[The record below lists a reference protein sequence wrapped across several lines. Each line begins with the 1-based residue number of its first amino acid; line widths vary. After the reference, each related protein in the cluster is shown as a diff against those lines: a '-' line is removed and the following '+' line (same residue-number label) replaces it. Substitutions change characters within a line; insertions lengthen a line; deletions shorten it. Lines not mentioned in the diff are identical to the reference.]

1 LNINGLLQCVQDAY
15 AALTG
20 LSIIMFDLQHQPVT
34 KISNVTELAE
44 LVLFSPEG
52 SEKTHP
58 SIYIPDDG
66 TKWRRP
72 MIVQTGYWGVKA
84 IVAPVFVEQK
94 VKYWIWAGAFI
105 EEKTKLVIREQCVHV
120 PNSEA
125 WIPAIEHATEQP
137 ISAVEQKLHDIEKM
151 SLVCSEL
158 IHSDR
163 QKQQYERYFR
173 LLDSAA
179 ERAQQVSL
187 NVDNFLHLL
196 QRIDDH
202 IDFLLYIRQQDY
214 EWMVVNAVG
223 EKTKQMCGKPI
234 KAVFPP
240 LSDSQYPPS
249 VACFENPALDPR
261 FSFFVT
267 HGIRPKVVLAYPIL
281 RDEAIEGWIVI
292 GSETT
297 SSLPKV
303 VVSVGSIMVKY
314 WSLYTTCELAY
325 VKMDRHFMRLSMLI
339 EIGRAMNVVKNNEEI
354 LRMMT
359 DFVVELAYGNFV
371 FTVLKDQ
378 KRNIKVYGGAVHEK
392 QITEYYEDVC
402 HRYFETEGKWSN
414 NDIPTLRETKL
425 GRIMEIPF
433 FVHEQLHGVMSVH
446 MKHLEDVKEAEAY
459 VTALISVGTMIMKQ
473 NYDYMPKQELSIDVL
488 TEYLTAR
495 EMDVLS
501 LLVQGCSNREIA
513 DRLFISI
520 HTVKNHI
527 TNIFQKIGVNDRSQ
541 LIALV
546 YQLNHQKENQL
557 GTSFGTRSMK

>member
-1 LNINGLLQCVQDAY
+1 LNINILQCVQDAY

-20 LSIIMFDLQHQPVT
+20 LSIIMFDLQRRPVT
-34 KISNVTELAE
+34 KVSNVTELAE
-44 LVLFSPEG
+44 LVLFSPGE
-52 SEKTHP
+52 SEKP
-58 SIYIPDDG
+58 YPFIYIPDDG
-66 TKWRRP
+66 AQWQRP

-84 IVAPVFVEQK
+84 IIAPVFVEQK
-94 VKYWIWAGAFI
+94 VEYWIWAGAFI
-105 EEKTKLVIREQCVHV
+105 EEKTKLVIRELS
-120 PNSEA
+120 NSEA
-125 WIPAIEHATEQP
+125 WIPVIEHATEQP

-163 QKQQYERYFR
+163 QKQQYESYFR

-179 ERAQQVSL
+179 ERAQRASL
-187 NVDNFLHLL
+187 NVGDFLHLL

-202 IDFLLYIRQQDY
+202 IDFLMYIQQRDR
-214 EWMVVNAVG
+214 EWMVANAVG
-223 EKTKQMCGKPI
+223 EKAEQMCGKTI
-234 KAVFPP
+234 KAAFPP
-240 LSDSQYPPS
+240 LSDSPYPPS
-249 VACFENPALDPR
+249 VACFENAALDPR

-297 SSLPKV
+297 SSLPKAI
-303 VVSVGSIMVKY
+303 VSVGSIMVKY
-314 WSLYTTCELAY
+314 WSLYTTCESAY

-359 DFVVELAYGNFV
+359 DFVAELAYGNFV

-378 KRNIKVYGGAVHEK
+378 KRNIKVHNGTVPER

-402 HRYFETEGKWSN
+402 HRYFETEGKWASN
-414 NDIPTLRETKL
+414 YIPTLRETKL
-425 GRIMEIPF
+425 GIIMEIPF

-446 MKHLEDVKEAEAY
+446 MKHLEDTKEAEAY
-459 VTALISVGTMIMKQ
+459 VTALIGMGTMMMKQ
-473 NYDYMPKQELSIDVL
+473 SYAHMPKQELNIDVL
-488 TEYLTAR
+488 TEHLTAR

-546 YQLNHQKENQL
+546 YQLNHRKENQL
-557 GTSFGTRSMK
+557 GTSFSTSSMK

>member
-1 LNINGLLQCVQDAY
+1 LNINILQCVQDAY

-20 LSIIMFDLQHQPVT
+20 LSIIMFDLQRQPVT
-34 KISNVTELAE
+34 KVSNVTELAE
-44 LVLFSPEG
+44 LVLFSPGE
-52 SEKTHP
+52 SEKP
-58 SIYIPDDG
+58 YPFIYIPEDG
-66 TKWRRP
+66 AQWRRP

-94 VKYWIWAGAFI
+94 VEYWIWAGAFI
-105 EEKTKLVIREQCVHV
+105 EEKTKQVIREQCVHV
-120 PNSEA
+120 PHSEV

-163 QKQQYERYFR
+163 QKQQHERYFH

-179 ERAQQVSL
+179 ERAQQASL
-187 NVDNFLHLL
+187 NVGDFLHLL

-202 IDFLLYIRQQDY
+202 IDFLLYIQQRGRG
-214 EWMVVNAVG
+214 WMVANAVG
-223 EKTKQMCGKPI
+223 EKAEQMCGKPI
-234 KAVFPP
+234 KVAFPP

-249 VACFENPALDPR
+249 VACFENAALDPR
-261 FSFFVT
+261 FSFFVK
-267 HGIRPKVVLAYPIL
+267 HGIRPKVVLVYPIL
-281 RDEAIEGWIVI
+281 RDGTIEEWIVI
-292 GSETT
+292 GSETA
-297 SSLPKV
+297 SSLPKAV
-303 VVSVGSIMVKY
+303 VPIGSIMVKY
-314 WSLYTTCELAY
+314 WSLYTTCESAY
-325 VKMDRHFMRLSMLI
+325 IKMDRHFMRLSMLM

-359 DFVVELAYGNFV
+359 DFVAELAYGDFV

-378 KRNIKVYGGAVHEK
+378 KRNFKVHSGTVPER

-402 HRYFETEGKWSN
+402 HRYFETEDKRADN
-414 NDIPTLRETKL
+414 YIPALRKTKL
-425 GRIMEIPF
+425 GIIMEIPF

-446 MKHLEDVKEAEAY
+446 VKHLEDTKEAEAY
-459 VTALISVGTMIMKQ
+459 VTALVGVGTIMMKQ
-473 NYDYMPKQELSIDVL
+473 NYDYMPKQELNVDVL
-488 TEYLTAR
+488 TENLTAR

-546 YQLNHQKENQL
+546 YQLNHRKENQL
-557 GTSFGTRSMK
+557 GTSFNTTSMK

>member
-1 LNINGLLQCVQDAY
+1 MNINSLLQCVQDAY

-34 KISNVTELAE
+34 KVSNVTELAE
-44 LVLFSPEG
+44 LVLFSSDGVEKLRPFICI
-52 SEKTHP
+52 SEN
-58 SIYIPDDG
+58 G
-66 TKWRRP
+66 TQWRRP

-84 IVAPVFVEQK
+84 IVAPVFVEQR
-94 VKYWIWAGAFI
+94 VEYWIWAGAFI
-105 EEKTKLVIREQCVHV
+105 EEKTKLVIREQCAHV

-125 WIPAIEHATEQP
+125 WIPAIEHAIEQP

-179 ERAQQVSL
+179 DRVRQVSL
-187 NVDNFLHLL
+187 NVDDFLHLL

-202 IDFLLYIRQQDY
+202 IDFLLYIQRRDR
-214 EWMVVNAVG
+214 EWMVANAVG
-223 EKTKQMCGKPI
+223 EKAEQMCGKPI
-234 KAVFPP
+234 KTAFPP
-240 LSDSQYPPS
+240 LSDSPYPPS
-249 VACFENPALDPR
+249 VSCFENAALDPR

-281 RDEAIEGWIVI
+281 RDEAIEGWMVM

-297 SSLPKV
+297 SSLPKAAAPI
-303 VVSVGSIMVKY
+303 GSIMIKY
-314 WSLYTTCELAY
+314 WSLYTKCESAY

-339 EIGRAMNVVKNNEEI
+339 EIGRAMNVMKNNEEI

-359 DFVVELAYGNFV
+359 DFVAELAYGNFA
-371 FTVLKDQ
+371 FTVLKDRN
-378 KRNIKVYGGAVHEK
+378 RNIKVYGGAVPERE
-392 QITEYYEDVC
+392 IAEYYEDVC
-402 HRYFETEGKWSN
+402 HRYFEAEGKWSN
-414 NDIPTLRETKL
+414 NIPTLRETKL
-425 GRIMEIPF
+425 GTIMEIPF

-446 MKHLEDVKEAEAY
+446 MKHLEDTKEAEAY
-459 VTALISVGTMIMKQ
+459 VTALIGVGTMMMKQ
-473 NYDYMPKQELSIDVL
+473 NYDYVPKQELNIDML
-488 TEYLTAR
+488 AEHLTAR
-495 EMDVLS
+495 EMDVLH

-546 YQLNHQKENQL
+546 YQLNHRKENQL